1 MNPSG
6 ASSQTPNN
14 IRKKVGPAVWLL
26 ALLWDSMPADWTGDT
41 FLSVASGN
49 VISDAEFAERLEVS
63 QRTIAKWRSRLPAA
77 GVIGWL
83 VARGQGR
90 VFWIAAGNRGKAG
103 ELKVVE
109 QKPALTMPAAS
120 RCVQ

>member
-1 MNPSG
+1 MRP
-6 ASSQTPNN
+6 ATSQTPNN

-41 FLSVASGN
+41 FLYVAGGN

-63 QRTIAKWRSRLPAA
+63 QRTIAKWRSRLRAA
-77 GVIGWL
+77 GMIGWL
-83 VARGQGR
+83 VAQGRGR
-90 VFWIAAGNRGKAG
+90 VFWIAAANQGKAG
-103 ELKVVE
+103 ELKTVE

-120 RCVQ
+120 RWLQ

>member
-1 MNPSG
+1 MNPSD

-90 VFWIAAGNRGKAG
+90 GVLDRRRESGKG
-103 ELKVVE
+103 WRVEVVE

-120 RCVQ
+120 RWLQ